1 MCIIIPKQP
10 IRKMMAATQKMIENA
25 KRIRY
30 MRALERFHKS
40 IIGYLSSTQ
49 ELSKEAYSKKCTNSK
64 KLLDRVEAAILY
76 KGDLQDLETLVK
88 KMIQSMEDEEKTI
101 EEIRDTILYEA
112 NQLEKTKNARRYKKE
127 KHSSKN
133 FEEWY

>member
-1 MCIIIPKQP
+1 
-10 IRKMMAATQKMIENA
+10 MMAATQKMIENA

>member
-1 MCIIIPKQP
+1 
-10 IRKMMAATQKMIENA
+10 MAATQKMIENA